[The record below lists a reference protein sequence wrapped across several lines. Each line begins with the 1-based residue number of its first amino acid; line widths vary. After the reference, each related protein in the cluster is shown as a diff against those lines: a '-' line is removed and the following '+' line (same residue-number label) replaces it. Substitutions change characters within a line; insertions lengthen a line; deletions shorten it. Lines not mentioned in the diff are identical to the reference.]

1 MLSDLQSTDLHL
13 QNYYDLAIIGAGIS
27 SAYTLIHYISLL
39 EQQSQADRSGN
50 RPLKIVV
57 TESAGEFW
65 TGMPYGSRSG
75 SSALLI
81 SPLKEFMPQ
90 AAEREQFVNWLNQNR
105 ESVFDPQKYA
115 GGLLSSQWL
124 ADSESAMSQGLWDDL
139 FLPRQVFGIYLKQQ
153 IAACLQSAAEKGLI
167 EYRLIAAEA
176 TDIQRIE
183 NLYRVDIASPEGNL
197 PSFFARD
204 IVLAIGSPPNVA
216 FEHSQPNE
224 SVGDICYIDNM
235 YVPSLDANIDR
246 ICKHLQ
252 ASARPSH
259 RQVTIVGSNA
269 GTLDALYA
277 LNNSPAAT
285 SSIEKF
291 IIISPNAAFPHRIS
305 REVTAIQYRAEQT
318 IALAA
323 ATPFTARQILEAV
336 ERDIAAATAAG
347 INISDIYLELSKAVI
362 AALNLLNLAEQQQ
375 FVSKYAVEIGKLQR
389 RAGGEYLDVVE
400 SLIDRAKL
408 EFVKGKFV
416 GYRPQLNGDFA
427 CEYRDSE
434 TQQLGVLD
442 APVGVVINCAGFQD
456 VTRSSAVLIQNLIRR
471 GICQANESK
480 RGFAIDKNFKANDN
494 CYVMGPLVAGNIDG
508 EFKVWHAE
516 SCQRII
522 SLSKQLAAVLV
533 RPKQSE
539 LPTIL
544 VPNVE
549 TVGVLVN
556 V

>member
-1 MLSDLQSTDLHL
+1 
-13 QNYYDLAIIGAGIS
+13 
-27 SAYTLIHYISLL
+27 
-39 EQQSQADRSGN
+39 
-50 RPLKIVV
+50 
-57 TESAGEFW
+57 
-65 TGMPYGSRSG
+65 
-75 SSALLI
+75 
-81 SPLKEFMPQ
+81 
-90 AAEREQFVNWLNQNR
+90 
-105 ESVFDPQKYA
+105 
-115 GGLLSSQWL
+115 
-124 ADSESAMSQGLWDDL
+124 
-139 FLPRQVFGIYLKQQ
+139 
-153 IAACLQSAAEKGLI
+153 
-167 EYRLIAAEA
+167 
-176 TDIQRIE
+176 
-183 NLYRVDIASPEGNL
+183 
-197 PSFFARD
+197 
-204 IVLAIGSPPNVA
+204 
-216 FEHSQPNE
+216 
-224 SVGDICYIDNM
+224 M

-336 ERDIAAATAAG
+336 ERDVAAATAAG